1 MAVAALVGVALVTD
15 LTRSRVPNLLT
26 FGGMALGLCVGLVG
40 GTIVEALS
48 GIGLALALMLPG
60 WLLGGAIRAGDAK
73 LLMAVGGF
81 WGISLS
87 FRACVLTYVLSLPV
101 AVAVLV
107 WKGRFNPSHIWRRIR
122 HQEGPVTRV
131 PWVPVVAGAVL
142 LARLSVAS

>member
-1 MAVAALVGVALVTD
+1 MAALVGVALVTD

>member
-26 FGGMALGLCVGLVG
+26 FGGMALALGVGLAG
-40 GTIVEALS
+40 GTALEALS

-81 WGISLS
+81 WGVSLA

-107 WKGRFNPSHIWRRIR
+107 WNGRFNWAHIWRRIR
-122 HQEGPVTRV
+122 HQEGPLTRV
-131 PWVPVVAGAVL
+131 PWVPVVATAIL

>member
-1 MAVAALVGVALVTD
+1 MGVALVTD